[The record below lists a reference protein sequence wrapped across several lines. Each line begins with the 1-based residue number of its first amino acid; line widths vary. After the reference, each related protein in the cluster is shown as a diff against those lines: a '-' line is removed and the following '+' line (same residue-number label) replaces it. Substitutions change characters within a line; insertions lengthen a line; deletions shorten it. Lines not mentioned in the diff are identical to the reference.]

1 MGAALISTQQR
12 GTSIG
17 NAFDKVREN
26 AEEYSGHQEGYSG
39 DFNVTH
45 FGRDVTHML
54 KTMKTADLDDYI
66 TEYCPKGEAWGYC
79 IEKPVE
85 NKNKVK
91 SSVETIVQKGTRSW
105 KTMYKAIDKWSGKC
119 LAEDVSQTAC
129 IKKARAF
136 VERNPEVSITVIVT
150 KDIVVGNQN
159 CAKITYKKSEKEAPG
174 LYRFI
179 GWASC

>member
-1 MGAALISTQQR
+1 MGANLVRTTAT
-12 GTSIG
+12 GTKIE
-17 NAFDKVREN
+17 NAFDKVRN
-26 AEEYSGHQEGYSG
+26 DAEDYSGHQEGYSG
-39 DFNVTH
+39 DFNVTY

-54 KTMKTADLDDYI
+54 KKMLPAELDEYI
-66 TEYCPKGEAWGYC
+66 IDNCPKGETWGYC

-91 SSVETIVQKGTRSW
+91 SSVEAIVQKGTRSW
-105 KTMYKAIDKWSGKC
+105 KTMYKAIDQWSGKC
-119 LAEDVSQTAC
+119 FVEDISQTAC

-136 VERNPEVSITVIVT
+136 VERNPEISLTVIIT

-159 CAKITYKKSEKEAPG
+159 CAKITYKKSEKEKPG